1 MGFKQKGH
9 CPLAA
14 PFLMKGDYH
23 VANSHLHDWQSKK
36 ITFFCQH
43 IFKSLYHAQFKIMR
57 C

>member
-9 CPLAA
+9 CLLAV

-36 ITFFCQH
+36 ITFFVNVSLRVYITH
-43 IFKSLYHAQFKIMR
+43 SSKS
-57 C
+57 

>member
-9 CPLAA
+9 CPLAV
-14 PFLMKGDYH
+14 PFLMKSDYH

-36 ITFFCQH
+36 ITFCQH